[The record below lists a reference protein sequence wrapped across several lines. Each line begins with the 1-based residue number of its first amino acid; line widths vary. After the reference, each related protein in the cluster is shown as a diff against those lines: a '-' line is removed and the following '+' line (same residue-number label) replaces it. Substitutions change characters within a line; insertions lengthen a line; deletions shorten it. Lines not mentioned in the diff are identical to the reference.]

1 MEAKTVQEAIEFA
14 NNNAI
19 MLADEFLDKA
29 KDYKPNKPSY
39 VCCHCNNGAG
49 KDGTGMQFYR
59 NDKNEPTLKC
69 LKCNHRAG
77 NIINWIGYKELSLN
91 DNDFKDKDFIRV
103 LELIGQKHNFTVS
116 NGTNIS
122 VNKSVKQKTKNKS
135 VKEIIAELNTQIDE
149 SKDEQKTEIDLSKTP
164 QRIKEYIYTDKSGAL
179 IKSKVKIE
187 YYKNNVRQAK
197 EYMQKDLIH
206 SVFNLKGLTEEQKEL
221 LYRIDDVEKAKLNN
235 KPLFYVEGEKDA
247 DTLHE
252 LTLYATTAGS
262 AKPLS
267 DENLKQLQGVKDVI
281 IIPDNDLIGYKS
293 SVAIY
298 KQLKDIGINVSI
310 VNWLDFTDVKGYDIT
325 DYIEEQKRLYQDK
338 DIREILEPIISTD
351 GLLQKNT
358 SKIDEYLE
366 EQSKPNTLQGTYERL
381 KQVKFN
387 MMSNGAIKQDGAIKI
402 SPNKIAEI
410 IYRTCHCI
418 IINYSGGSQDTNPVA
433 IYDASRGIYD
443 LSNSLIDSFIKT
455 IDENISIAKIEQ
467 VKYDLRNML
476 FVKKKIKN
484 ISNDINKVVLANGIY
499 NRITGK
505 LEQFTPNYIS
515 TNKLNF
521 KYNPNARHP
530 RFKDGWNFD
539 KWISKDIAQGDK
551 EKEREVWKAFANVV
565 YYNENNKTL
574 YIFYDES
581 SNTGKSTMME
591 FIANLVGDE
600 NTKVA
605 NLEQI
610 EERFTPAS
618 LVGATVIIGDDN
630 NHGMNLTKSANLK
643 SIVSGDRLQVEKKGK
658 TPYPYIFKSVVI
670 QAMNGFPRFRI
681 DDGLMNRLNIIKFG
695 TSYKGKNI
703 NPKVKEEY
711 AHNQELLEYIGNKAL
726 KMSTRPF
733 TPTKECLEFRKQ
745 IGRLSDDIIAFAE
758 DVIPLLESSKIP
770 TRFLYDLYILWS
782 KPQNNI
788 EKISQNAFT
797 NRIKEVIND
806 LGYHYDGK
814 SIRIKEDEF
823 KPIQDLKN
831 VRAIITQDRQELLE
845 CKTRAK
851 EITDKLNKPCKAF
864 YKI

>member
-1 MEAKTVQEAIEFA
+1 M
-14 NNNAI
+14 
-19 MLADEFLDKA
+19 
-29 KDYKPNKPSY
+29 
-39 VCCHCNNGAG
+39 
-49 KDGTGMQFYR
+49 
-59 NDKNEPTLKC
+59 
-69 LKCNHRAG
+69 
-77 NIINWIGYKELSLN
+77 
-91 DNDFKDKDFIRV
+91 
-103 LELIGQKHNFTVS
+103 
-116 NGTNIS
+116 
-122 VNKSVKQKTKNKS
+122 
-135 VKEIIAELNTQIDE
+135 
-149 SKDEQKTEIDLSKTP
+149 
-164 QRIKEYIYTDKSGAL
+164 
-179 IKSKVKIE
+179 
-187 YYKNNVRQAK
+187 
-197 EYMQKDLIH
+197 
-206 SVFNLKGLTEEQKEL
+206 
-221 LYRIDDVEKAKLNN
+221 
-235 KPLFYVEGEKDA
+235 
-247 DTLHE
+247 
-252 LTLYATTAGS
+252 
-262 AKPLS
+262 
-267 DENLKQLQGVKDVI
+267 
-281 IIPDNDLIGYKS
+281 
-293 SVAIY
+293 
-298 KQLKDIGINVSI
+298 
-310 VNWLDFTDVKGYDIT
+310 
-325 DYIEEQKRLYQDK
+325 
-338 DIREILEPIISTD
+338 
-351 GLLQKNT
+351 QKNT

-366 EQSKPNTLQGTYERL
+366 EQGKPNTLQGTYERL

-387 MMSNGAIKQDGAIKI
+387 KMSNGAIKQDGAIKI
-402 SPNKIAEI
+402 SPNEIAEI

-418 IINYSGGSQDTNPVA
+418 IINYGGGSQDTNPVA

-770 TRFLYDLYILWS
+770 SRFLYDLYNLWS

-823 KPIQDLKN
+823 KPIQDLEN

-851 EITDKLNKPCKAF
+851 EITDNLNKPHKAF